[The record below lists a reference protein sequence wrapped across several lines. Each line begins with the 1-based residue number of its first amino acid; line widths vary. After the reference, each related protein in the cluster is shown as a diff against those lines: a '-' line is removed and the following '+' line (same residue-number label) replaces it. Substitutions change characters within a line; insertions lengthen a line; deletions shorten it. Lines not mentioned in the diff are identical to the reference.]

1 MLDTC
6 AWRFHPLTDS
16 SLLAEVTP
24 AGDESNRLALA
35 LARALD
41 DCAPAGVRESVPAI
55 NTLLVVFDPDRASH
69 ADVEWLL
76 RALIERLT
84 LPSAEH
90 ARVVEIPVRYGGA
103 DGPDLALVAAHL
115 GLREREVVALHC
127 APIYRVLLIGFAPGF
142 PYLGPLPSP
151 LHLPR
156 RATPRTVVPA
166 GSVAIAADM
175 AGIYPAALPGGW
187 HLLGRTDLRL
197 FDPYDAAAPSLLRPG
212 DGVRFAPQPGGVM
225 P

>member
-1 MLDTC
+1 MPVY

-41 DCAPAGVRESVPAI
+41 ERAPVGMIESVPAI
-55 NTLLVVFDPDRASH
+55 NTLLVVFDPRRASH
-69 ADVEWLL
+69 ADVESLL
-76 RALIERLT
+76 RGLVERLT
-84 LPSAEH
+84 VPPAEF

-103 DGPDLALVAAHL
+103 DGPDLPAVAAQL
-115 GLREREVVALHC
+115 GLSERVVVALHC

-142 PYLGPLPSP
+142 PYLGPLPP
-151 LHLPR
+151 QLHLPR

-187 HLLGRTDLRL
+187 HLLGRTTLTL
-197 FDPYDAAAPSLLRPG
+197 FDPYAAAPALLQPG
-212 DGVRFAPQPGGVM
+212 DGVRFVPQPGGVM